1 MCVCVRI
8 TPEEDYH
15 KSNSNVINL
24 LCVDRKEREE
34 ISLQLTVFSFFL
46 FFFQARQAGPG
57 DKTHK
62 AGSGMIW
69 SRALHSGINRSR
81 NWAPC

>member
-1 MCVCVRI
+1 MCVHARVFI

-34 ISLQLTVFSFFL
+34 ISLQLTVSVF
-46 FFFQARQAGPG
+46 RTRRAGRRAG

-62 AGSGMIW
+62 AGAGMIW
-69 SRALHSGINRSR
+69 SQLCILG
-81 NWAPC
+81 